1 MPALD
6 KFVKANRD
14 MVFLVQPNYLRAVDK
29 TYFFESD
36 ENKKYEV
43 IFIKMPYYYMVK
55 ITLKQIKKQ

>member
-14 MVFLVQPNYLRAVDK
+14 MVFLMQPNYLRAVDK

-43 IFIKMPYYYMVK
+43 IFIKTPYY
-55 ITLKQIKKQ
+55 

>member
-14 MVFLVQPNYLRAVDK
+14 MVFLIQPNYLHAVDK

-36 ENKKYEV
+36 ENKKYDV
-43 IFIKMPYYYMVK
+43 SLIKTPYYYMVK